1 MSGNI
6 KQIRDAIVRGD
17 LAVGAESRDSQES
30 HTAKFLTVNVGVH
43 NSEQFSPILTLYL
56 RNLQIQSMIG

>member
-17 LAVGAESRDSQES
+17 LAVNPESSDSQES
-30 HTAKFLTVNVGVH
+30 PTAKFLTVNIGVH
-43 NSEQFSPILTLYL
+43 ISEQFSPILTLYL